1 MKDLSEYKSEIRRQ
15 INEKNE
21 KKAAF
26 RKRLTVSLSLC
37 ASVAVCCCIALVVV
51 NHPISKGAGMAMNDS
66 VADLKTDSSNP
77 VFDGKD
83 AAPTDPAPWDKATAN
98 APSEYGTN
106 PIGSETA
113 DSETADRIDYGTF
126 SGCRVWMI
134 QGQCCVN
141 SIQEVAG
148 YKFIHSSSFAIN
160 VEKNGTVYQL
170 QEAYQRGYLS
180 DEDVAELYRLH
191 KEYEFKYHNG
201 ESLYQE
207 YE

>member
-15 INEKNE
+15 MNEKKE

-26 RKRLTVSLSLC
+26 YKRLAVSLSLC
-37 ASVAVCCCIALVVV
+37 ASIAVCCCIALIVV
-51 NHPISKGAGMAMNDS
+51 NSPIGKSVGKASNEAIADQKTENSNSDFDEKSAGMTDQ
-66 VADLKTDSSNP
+66 DLQER
-77 VFDGKD
+77 
-83 AAPTDPAPWDKATAN
+83 ATAN
-98 APSEYGTN
+98 APSEYGRS
-106 PIGSETA
+106 PIGSETVN
-113 DSETADRIDYGTF
+113 YGTF

-148 YKFIHSSSFAIN
+148 YKFIHSGSFAIN

-170 QEAYQRGYLS
+170 QEAYQYGYLS
-180 DEDVAELYRLH
+180 DEDIAELYRLH
-191 KEYEFKYHNG
+191 KEYEFEYHNG
-201 ESLYQE
+201 EFLYQE